1 MLKSGLSSFID
12 KPKSIAAVT
21 DLYRSDPIPYIRMI
35 LNDTRLT
42 KMGRPSGFLRLIRP
56 LNCVM
61 MGFAVIVGASLVPAF
76 SFSIKLLL
84 GFVTSFTLT
93 GASMAINDYYDR
105 DIDAI
110 NEPNRP
116 IPSGAVSPKEALYFA
131 LVLSI
136 IGFVA
141 AFGTNVPSL
150 LVAAV
155 AWMVSVTYI
164 TKGKRTGLPGNFL
177 VSACVAIPFIYGG
190 FVVEKL
196 ELPIMIFAAIV
207 FLSNTGR
214 EITKGIVD
222 VMGDTY
228 RNVRTIAVF
237 YGEEDAAFASSIFFF
252 SAVSLTP
259 FPWLW
264 GLVSNWFL
272 PLVILTDIGLVAS
285 SISLLRNSSRDNARR
300 VKNLSL
306 VWFITGLLA
315 FLAGTIG

>member
-1 MLKSGLSSFID
+1 
-12 KPKSIAAVT
+12 
-21 DLYRSDPIPYIRMI
+21 
-35 LNDTRLT
+35 
-42 KMGRPSGFLRLIRP
+42 
-56 LNCVM
+56 M
-61 MGFAVIVGASLVPAF
+61 MGFAVIVGASLVSAF
-76 SFSIKLLL
+76 NFSISLLL
-84 GFVTSFTLT
+84 GFITSFTLT

-105 DIDAI
+105 QIDAI

-136 IGFVA
+136 IGFIA
-141 AFGTNVPSL
+141 ALGTNVPCL
-150 LVAAV
+150 VVAAI
-155 AWMVSVTYI
+155 AWIVSMTYI

-177 VSACVAIPFIYGG
+177 VSICVVIPFIYGA

-196 ELPIMIFAAIV
+196 ELTIVMFAAIV

-222 VMGDTY
+222 VRGDAY
-228 RNVRTIAVF
+228 RNVRTIAVL
-237 YGEEDAAFASSIFFF
+237 YGERDAAFVSSIFYI

-264 GLVSNWFL
+264 GHVSNWFL
-272 PLVILTDIGLVAS
+272 PLVILTDIGLIAS
-285 SISLLRNSSRDNARR
+285 SLSLMRDYSRDNARR
-300 VKNLSL
+300 VKNLIL
-306 VWFITGLLA
+306 VWFLTGLLA